1 MLLPILVLVFLV
13 IVGFIVYAN
22 WPAAAAA
29 GVTQAQTCQSCGE
42 PPKRCGCRQ
51 RQPPCAQCGMP
62 KPQCGCP
69 KKQECS
75 FC

>member
-1 MLLPILVLVFLV
+1 MLLPLLVLIF
-13 IVGFIVYAN
+13 IAIIMFVGYAN
-22 WPAAAAA
+22 WPAAAV
-29 GVTQAQTCQSCGE
+29 VTADQTCKSCGA
-42 PPKRCGCRQ
+42 PPKQCGCRQ
-51 RQPPCAQCGMP
+51 SQPPCGQCGMP